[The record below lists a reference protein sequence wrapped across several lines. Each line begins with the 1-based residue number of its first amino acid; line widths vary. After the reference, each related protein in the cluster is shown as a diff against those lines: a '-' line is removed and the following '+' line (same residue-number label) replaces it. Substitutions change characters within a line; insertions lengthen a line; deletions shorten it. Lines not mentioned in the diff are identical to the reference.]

1 MSPKEHLFLLIG
13 TLCPLTFIS
22 ETTTFDLNY
31 MIELNISFLL
41 LSLTL
46 FSIFVLVYMK
56 ICFCSDGY
64 FSTWTVLNAFIPM
77 FS

>member
-31 MIELNISFLL
+31 MIELNISFLFIKFNFVFNFCL
-41 LSLTL
+41 GIYEDL
-46 FSIFVLVYMK
+46 FLF
-56 ICFCSDGY
+56 
-64 FSTWTVLNAFIPM
+64 
-77 FS
+77 